1 MEVVRVP
8 RYCLVSSPEQEPW
21 HCHPFWK
28 MFMLKPFLKFRLAA
42 WYDVLKDCKNTRY
55 CVDHYRLT
63 HLRSKA
69 VPRTA
74 TQLQFLEMK
83 SRRRRLLALLKAY
96 DHANCIDDYS
106 RDLRLAKWGSG
117 IKLHSRNP
125 EPLMSALGQKQTFR
139 NAKAMSALPP
149 KADMVRHDCN
159 VRFWG

>member
-1 MEVVRVP
+1 MPTRRIRSGCCARAASGHEVADP
-8 RYCLVSSPEQEPW
+8 AIAL
-21 HCHPFWK
+21 
-28 MFMLKPFLKFRLAA
+28 
-42 WYDVLKDCKNTRY
+42 
-55 CVDHYRLT
+55 
-63 HLRSKA
+63 
-69 VPRTA
+69 
-74 TQLQFLEMK
+74 MK
-83 SRRRRLLALLKAY
+83 SRRRIAFLKAY